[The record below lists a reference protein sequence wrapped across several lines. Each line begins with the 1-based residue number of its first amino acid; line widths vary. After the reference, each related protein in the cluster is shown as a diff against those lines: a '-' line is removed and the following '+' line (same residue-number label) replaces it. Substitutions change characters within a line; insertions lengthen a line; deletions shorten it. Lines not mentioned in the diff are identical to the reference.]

1 MTANYL
7 SGIYALTLNEV
18 NILSFVMVLPDFI
31 IFLLVI
37 TLIYP
42 FEFLERPK
50 IQSLFLLESQFLL

>member
-7 SGIYALTLNEV
+7 SGIYALTLNKV

-42 FEFLERPK
+42 FGFLERPK
-50 IQSLFLLESQFLL
+50 ILSLFLLESQFLL